1 MSRDGKPLVLNSQ
14 GLYVI
19 DTKALQRETE
29 KKLASTTA
37 VLNTMIDKA
46 LDGTLPGVPAPTA
59 PPSSSP
65 PANTPATAAVTPSSY
80 RDQVRQAFLAML
92 QPAHD

>member
-19 DTKALQRETE
+19 DTKAMQRETE

-37 VLNTMIDKA
+37 ALNMMIDKA
-46 LDGTLPGVPAPTA
+46 LDGTLPSAPAPPA
-59 PPSSSP
+59 PPTLSSP
-65 PANTPATAAVTPSSY
+65 AQTPATAAVTPSSY